1 MNLEQKNLAL
11 LHDAEK
17 RQLNYIDGIRL
28 CFQTL
33 SLAASIDRNC
43 ATLLAP
49 HKLSEGRFILLF
61 LLDAAPNG
69 LAPNQLAEKAG
80 ITRATVTGLLDGLQR
95 EDLIERKIDL
105 QDRRALNI
113 HLTPQGKQTAQQVIG
128 QHSQWIAS
136 LFNHLSLSE
145 RHQLSTLLNKVSNG
159 LKDNTP

>member
-1 MNLEQKNLAL
+1 MNLEQKYLAL
-11 LHDAEK
+11 LHDAEQ
-17 RQLNYIDGIRL
+17 RHLNGIYGIRL

-33 SLAASIDRNC
+33 SLAAAIDRNC

>member
-1 MNLEQKNLAL
+1 MNLEQKYLAL
-11 LHDAEK
+11 LHDAEQ
-17 RQLNYIDGIRL
+17 RQLNDIDGIRL

-33 SLAASIDRNC
+33 SLAAAIDRYC

>member
-1 MNLEQKNLAL
+1 MGFVSVSKRYRWQQQLIETVPHYWLLINYLRVAL
-11 LHDAEK
+11 
-17 RQLNYIDGIRL
+17 
-28 CFQTL
+28 F
-33 SLAASIDRNC
+33 
-43 ATLLAP
+43 
-49 HKLSEGRFILLF
+49 FFF